1 MSKRKAETLQDQQIV
16 CKDCSGAFTF
26 TVREQTAFAAKG
38 FQAKVRCAD
47 CTKAKKVRHTRTTH
61 ARHTHCRRTADA
73 LQTHCRRTATAAQR
87 TPASQVLTPR
97 CACQEL
103 HGESTGGEGGKK
115 TLTQTRCFNCGK
127 KGHTSQDCAKPQGS
141 TACFVC
147 GSEDHQSRSCPK
159 APTAP
164 SPAAARCFSCGGI
177 GHLGK
182 VL

>member
-47 CTKAKKVRHTRTTH
+47 CTKAKK
-61 ARHTHCRRTADA
+61 
-73 LQTHCRRTATAAQR
+73 
-87 TPASQVLTPR
+87 
-97 CACQEL
+97 EL
-103 HGESTGGEGGKK
+103 HGESTAGEGGKK

-182 VL
+182 DCPKPNAESVCYTCGKPGHTSRYCRSGPATNEVDTAHIEDLVTRRP